1 MCSSVAP
8 NFLPLRGAAAP
19 ARLPLRSVAKTCR
32 GRWTR
37 PFSVHCKIRKGHKRL
52 RRNGPVGL
60 TCRAGSCK
68 REYRDQRRTR
78 TGDHT
83 GTATVSAAVEDAED
97 LPSDMSVVRLYE
109 ILGERC
115 CQPSRLGRK
124 HRASPLRR
132 KVYHQEYLVRGSFLE
147 DGSEDEGEGE
157 DEEDEG
163 EDEAPYAPKDDM
175 YWIAQDMLIKAIGGA
190 QVKKAIA
197 ARQKQVKRTSSTL
210 LAGGEHRLIGVVAS
224 VLAVIC

>member
-1 MCSSVAP
+1 M
-8 NFLPLRGAAAP
+8 
-19 ARLPLRSVAKTCR
+19 
-32 GRWTR
+32 
-37 PFSVHCKIRKGHKRL
+37 
-52 RRNGPVGL
+52 
-60 TCRAGSCK
+60 
-68 REYRDQRRTR
+68 
-78 TGDHT
+78 
-83 GTATVSAAVEDAED
+83 EDAED

-197 ARQKQVKRTSSTL
+197 ARQKQVKDKLDTACGR
-210 LAGGEHRLIGVVAS
+210 
-224 VLAVIC
+224 

>member
-1 MCSSVAP
+1 MDASIFRA
-8 NFLPLRGAAAP
+8 
-19 ARLPLRSVAKTCR
+19 
-32 GRWTR
+32 
-37 PFSVHCKIRKGHKRL
+37 CKICKGHKRL
-52 RRNGPVGL
+52 RRNGPGGL
-60 TCRAGSCK
+60 TCRAASCK
-68 REYRDQRRTR
+68 REHRNQRRTR

-197 ARQKQVKRTSSTL
+197 TRQKQVKDKLDTACGR
-210 LAGGEHRLIGVVAS
+210 
-224 VLAVIC
+224 

>member
-1 MCSSVAP
+1 MDASIFHA
-8 NFLPLRGAAAP
+8 
-19 ARLPLRSVAKTCR
+19 
-32 GRWTR
+32 
-37 PFSVHCKIRKGHKRL
+37 CKICKGRRRL
-52 RRNGPVGL
+52 GRNGNGGL

-68 REYRDQRRTR
+68 REYRNQRRTQ

-97 LPSDMSVVRLYE
+97 LPSDMKVVTLHE

-163 EDEAPYAPKDDM
+163 EEEAPYAPKDDM

-197 ARQKQVKRTSSTL
+197 ARQKQVKDKLDTACR
-210 LAGGEHRLIGVVAS
+210 R
-224 VLAVIC
+224 

>member
-1 MCSSVAP
+1 MDASIFRA
-8 NFLPLRGAAAP
+8 
-19 ARLPLRSVAKTCR
+19 
-32 GRWTR
+32 
-37 PFSVHCKIRKGHKRL
+37 CKICKGHKRL
-52 RRNGPVGL
+52 RRNGPGGL
-60 TCRAGSCK
+60 TCRAAYCK
-68 REYRDQRRTR
+68 REHRNQRRTR

-175 YWIAQDMLIKAIGGA
+175 YWIAQDMLIEAIGGA

-197 ARQKQVKRTSSTL
+197 ARQKQVKDKLDTACGR
-210 LAGGEHRLIGVVAS
+210 
-224 VLAVIC
+224 